1 VARVGAGR
9 EDAAQWRSPPQHR
22 GGDYSDAASKR
33 NNVAFAERLWFH
45 RAMAATIP
53 ASSTDLIRAAGV
65 KVTRG
70 RVRVLD
76 ALNAARQPLCHGELE
91 AQLASADEAPLD
103 RVTLYRI
110 LDSLVAC
117 DLALKAVDTRGV
129 FRFSAAAARHRHVD
143 HVHFRCTDCGGVF
156 CLKAEPPPPP
166 KLPRGFRLQQIDFDL
181 RGLCAECGTRAA

>member
-1 VARVGAGR
+1 MAPAL
-9 EDAAQWRSPPQHR
+9 
-22 GGDYSDAASKR
+22 AS
-33 NNVAFAERLWFH
+33 VEAE
-45 RAMAATIP
+45 
-53 ASSTDLIRAAGV
+53 ASADLIRAAGV

-76 ALNAARQPLCHGELE
+76 ALHAARQPLSHAEVE
-91 AQLASADEAPLD
+91 ARLGDASDPAVD

-117 DLALKAVDTRGV
+117 GLALKAVDTRGV
-129 FRFSAAAARHRHVD
+129 FRFSAAGAQRQHAN

-166 KLPRGFRLQQIDFDL
+166 RLPRGFRLNEVAFDL
-181 RGLCAECGTRAA
+181 RGTCAGCSSRVGV